1 MWLLLLLIGS
11 VGFIVL
17 ATAKLRLHPVFALL
31 GAAFGY
37 GMLSGTM
44 SLDEVVQSVNTGFG
58 GTIGAIGIVIVAGSV
73 IGTFLEKS
81 GGAFTLAERLLGI
94 VGPKHVPLAM
104 SALGYVVSIPVFCDT
119 GFVILIALAKAL
131 ARKAGTSLAVAAMA
145 LSLGLLVT
153 HSMVPPTPGPLAA
166 AGLLGADLGLVI
178 LLALP
183 VSLAGLA
190 AGWLFSL
197 TAAGRVS
204 LINPDAESLPDRA
217 TPPET
222 PAPSALKALAPILLP
237 ILLIVLGS
245 IHRLGA
251 VPLDP
256 RVGAAIAFTGQPVVA
271 LLIGVLA
278 SFLLPFRLTRHMLS
292 SAGWVGEAIA
302 AATAIIL
309 ITGCGGAFGRV
320 LQDSGIAGVIG
331 DNLSSARS
339 LGVALPMLIA
349 AALKSAQGSG
359 TVAIITTASLMAPLL
374 TPLGLDSLMAR
385 ALLVVAI
392 GSGSMIA
399 SHVNDSY
406 FWVVTQF
413 SGMTVSDGYRL
424 QTGGTAVVGLV
435 SAMAAWLLSLVVL

>member
-1 MWLLLLLIGS
+1 MWLLLLLLGS
-11 VGFIVL
+11 VAFIVL
-17 ATAKLRLHPVFALL
+17 ATATLRLHPVFALL

-81 GGAFTLAERLLGI
+81 GGAFTLAEGLLRI
-94 VGPKHVPLAM
+94 VGPKRVPLAM

-119 GFVILIALAKAL
+119 GFVILISLAKAL
-131 ARKAGTSLAVAAMA
+131 ARKAGISLAVAAMA

-153 HSMVPPTPGPLAA
+153 HSLVPPTPGPLAA
-166 AGLLGADLGLVI
+166 AGLLGADLGLVM

-190 AGWLFSL
+190 AGWLFSI
-197 TAAGRVS
+197 TAAGRVY
-204 LINPDAESLPDRA
+204 INPGSGSLPDRA
-217 TPPET
+217 AQPDA
-222 PAPSALKALAPILLP
+222 PAPSALKSLVPLLLP
-237 ILLIVLGS
+237 ILLIILGS
-245 IHRLGA
+245 LHRLGA
-251 VPLDP
+251 LRLDE
-256 RVGAAIAFTGQPVVA
+256 RAGAAIAFVGQPVVA
-271 LLIGVLA
+271 LLIGVLT
-278 SFLLPFRLTRHMLS
+278 SFLLPFRLTRDMLS

-320 LQDSGIAGVIG
+320 LQDSGLAGMIG
-331 DNLSSARS
+331 DNLSGARS

-349 AALKSAQGSG
+349 MALKSAQGSG

-413 SGMTVSDGYRL
+413 SGMTVTDGYRL
-424 QTGGTAVVGLV
+424 QTGGTAVIGLV
-435 SAMAAWLLSLVVL
+435 SAVAAWLLSLVVL